1 MIGTRSIWE
10 VFMPWPSNSS
20 LAARARVTHLP
31 RGGRVAKVL
40 IQVPLSAVECH
51 GNRKLT
57 VLRCHRS
64 CYHPSARLPSA
75 YGGQHSEKNVGKFD
89 KSKKQKNQTQRQ
101 RKNTLLRISETAA
114 LIGRRRAALKVR
126 AIGPRSLHVGP
137 PEPEPIGSQT
147 PG

>member
-57 VLRCHRS
+57 VLRCHRP

-75 YGGQHSEKNVGKFD
+75 YGNLTNQRNRKIKHSAKGKTPCSESPKRRLLSD
-89 KSKKQKNQTQRQ
+89 EDERLSKS
-101 RKNTLLRISETAA
+101 
-114 LIGRRRAALKVR
+114 
-126 AIGPRSLHVGP
+126 
-137 PEPEPIGSQT
+137 EP
-147 PG
+147 